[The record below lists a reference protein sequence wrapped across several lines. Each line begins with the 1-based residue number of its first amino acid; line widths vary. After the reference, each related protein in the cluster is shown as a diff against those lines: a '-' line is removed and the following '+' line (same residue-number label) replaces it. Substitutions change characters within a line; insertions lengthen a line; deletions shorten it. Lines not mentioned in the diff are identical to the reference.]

1 MLKQLF
7 YSGPSI
13 GVLHEE
19 YAKKGRI
26 DEMAPIT
33 TAYEVRIETPVERVW
48 ELLSAPPDWETFAP
62 DIHDVHLDSGVKA
75 DARFTWSNGK
85 VRMESRFAVV
95 DAAREITWTGAVYGV
110 KAVHRHVLEPTGDGG
125 ATQLLCEESM
135 AGPLPSLFFNNAKLQ
150 AGLKKWLGAL
160 KTAAEER

>member
-26 DEMAPIT
+26 DEKAPIT

-48 ELLSAPPDWETFAP
+48 ELLSAPPDWETFEP

-95 DAAREITWTGAVYGV
+95 DAAREITWTGVASGA

-125 ATQLLCEESM
+125 ATRLLCEESM
-135 AGPLPSLFFNNAKLQ
+135 AGPLLILFFNNAKLQ